1 MITYTKTITSLQA
14 YKELDG
20 EANVVYN
27 IYWNMVGTDGTYTS
41 SYGAMTYVPVVAG
54 ASFIPFDQL
63 TEEIVMG
70 WIDTYTPLVL
80 IEQYQNSVNQL
91 ILAQQ
96 QLETPPL
103 PWQPVTPVY
112 TNQ

>member
-1 MITYTKTITSLQA
+1 MITYTKTIGSLQA

-27 IYWNMVGTDGTYTS
+27 IYWNMVGNDGTYTAS
-41 SYGAMTYVPVVAG
+41 CPAMTYVPVVAG
-54 ASFIPFDQL
+54 SVFVPFDQL

-80 IEQYQNSVNQL
+80 IEQYQNTVNQA
-91 ILAQQ
+91 ILGQQ

-103 PWQPVTPVY
+103 PWNPPPVPPVTP
-112 TNQ
+112 